1 MKASDFIGEL
11 FLARN
16 VAHSVHLYTR
26 SYFKHKALGSFYKDI
41 VELADNFAEVYQ
53 GKYGPIG
60 NIPIMGATKTSKIVE
75 FLGNQLEV
83 LEKERCSIC
92 PKEYT
97 PLQNIIDE
105 IIGLYLS
112 TLHKLKFLS

>member
-1 MKASDFIGEL
+1 MKVSEFIGEL

-26 SYFKHKALGSFYKDI
+26 SYAKHKALDSFYNNVI
-41 VELADNFAEVYQ
+41 ELTDNFAETYQ
-53 GKYGPIG
+53 GKYGLIG
-60 NIPIMGATKTSKIVE
+60 NIPIIGAPKTSKIVE
-75 FLGNQLEV
+75 FLENQLEMF
-83 LEKERCSIC
+83 EKDRCSIC

-112 TLHKLKFLS
+112 TLYKLKFLS

>member
-1 MKASDFIGEL
+1 MKASEFVGEL

-16 VAHSVHLYTR
+16 VAHGVHLYTR
-26 SYFKHKALGSFYKDI
+26 SYSKHKALGSFYNDVI
-41 VELADNFAEVYQ
+41 ELADNFAEVYQ

-60 NIPIMGATKTSKIVE
+60 NIPIIGAPKTSKVIE
-75 FLGNQLEV
+75 FFENQLEMF
-83 LEKERCSIC
+83 EKDRYLICS
-92 PKEYT
+92 KEYT

-112 TLHKLKFLS
+112 TLYKLKFLS